1 MACGHCR
8 SLGTA
13 LISGSLFVRDS
24 QGTRKHTRTQESSSS
39 VFHSFFPRPKL
50 FFISAFVWT
59 LVTILAWYFIFSG
72 LGDSLGYVMPEQ
84 EPFDLTY
91 FLVPANL
98 WFYGYFAC
106 CLLLFGGVWTIIAK
120 DHPWIMWSIWGSLL
134 IIAVTY
140 FGVQI
145 SVVINNFRR
154 PFGDLLQ
161 NALSQKPGI
170 TVDNLYDRQRVFA
183 KIAFLSMAVSI
194 LTDFFTSHYIFRWR
208 TAMNDFYMSKWE
220 KLRHIEGASQRVQE
234 DTMRFSQ
241 TLEGLGIS
249 LINSVMTLVVF
260 LPILFGL
267 SGYVTE
273 LPIIG
278 ELPHALFWLA
288 IFWSA
293 FGTILLETVGIKLP
307 GLNFRNQRVEAAYR
321 KELVY
326 GEDHADRAQ
335 PLTVKEL
342 YSNVRKN
349 YFRMYFHYLYFNV
362 ARYFYIQADAMFLL
376 LMLVPTIVAGKITYG
391 IYQQIATAF
400 GQVSNSFQ
408 YLVTSWTTIIEL
420 LSIHKRLKAFEAAI
434 DDEPLPTI
442 DQRYLDRE
450 EHDGE
455 MAANKPY

>member
-1 MACGHCR
+1 M
-8 SLGTA
+8 
-13 LISGSLFVRDS
+13 
-24 QGTRKHTRTQESSSS
+24 
-39 VFHSFFPRPKL
+39 FHSFFPRPKQ
-50 FFISAFVWT
+50 FGISAVVWAFVA
-59 LVTILAWYFIFSG
+59 ILAWYFFVSG
-72 LGDSLGYVMPEQ
+72 FGDRLGYVMPEQ
-84 EPFDLTY
+84 EPFDLSY

-98 WFYGYFAC
+98 FFYAYFAL
-106 CLLLFGGVWTIIAK
+106 CLVLFGGVWTVIAG
-120 DHPWIMWSIWGSLL
+120 DHPWKRWSIWGSLL

-161 NALSQKPGI
+161 NALSKQPGI
-170 TVDNLYDRQRVFA
+170 TAWDFYELQIVFA
-183 KIAFLSMAVSI
+183 KIAFLSMGVSI

-208 TAMNDFYMSKWE
+208 MAMNNYYMSKWE
-220 KLRHIEGASQRVQE
+220 KVRHIEGASQRVQE
-234 DTMRFSQ
+234 DTMRFSA

-260 LPILFGL
+260 LPILFSL
-267 SGYVTE
+267 SSYVSE

-278 ELPHALFWLA
+278 EVPHALFWLA
-288 IFWSA
+288 IIWSA
-293 FGTILLETVGIKLP
+293 FGTVLLATVGIKLP

-335 PLTVKEL
+335 PLTTTQLFE
-342 YSNVRKN
+342 NVRKN

-362 ARYFYIQADAMFLL
+362 ARYFYIQADAVFLL

-408 YLVTSWTTIIEL
+408 YLVSSWTTIIEL

-434 DDEPLPTI
+434 DDQPLPTI
-442 DQRYLDRE
+442 DQHYLERE
-450 EHDGE
+450 AVAGE
-455 MAANKPY
+455 IAADKPT

>member
-1 MACGHCR
+1 
-8 SLGTA
+8 
-13 LISGSLFVRDS
+13 
-24 QGTRKHTRTQESSSS
+24 

-50 FFISAFVWT
+50 FAISGVVWAI
-59 LVTILAWYFIFSG
+59 VTILAWYFVFDG
-72 LGDSLGYVMPEQ
+72 VGASLGYVMPEQ
-84 EPFDLTY
+84 EPFDLSY

-98 WFYGYFAC
+98 WFYAYLAV
-106 CLLLFGGVWTIIAK
+106 CLGLFGGVWTVIAK
-120 DHPWIMWSIWGSLL
+120 DHPWKRWSIWGSLL

-140 FGVQI
+140 FGVQV
-145 SVVINNFRR
+145 SVVINNWRR

-161 NALSQKPGI
+161 NALSKQPGI
-170 TVDNLYDRQRVFA
+170 TAWNFYDLQIVFA
-183 KIAFLSMAVSI
+183 QIVFLSMAVSI

-234 DTMRFSQ
+234 DTMRFSA
-241 TLEGLGIS
+241 TLEGLGIN
-249 LINSVMTLVVF
+249 LINAVMTLVVF
-260 LPILFGL
+260 LPILFAL
-267 SGYVTE
+267 SGYVSE
-273 LPIIG
+273 LPLIG
-278 ELPHALFWLA
+278 EVPHALFWLA

-293 FGTILLETVGIKLP
+293 FGTILLATVGVKLP

-335 PLTVKEL
+335 PATIREL

-362 ARYFYIQADAMFLL
+362 ARYFYIQADAVFLL

-408 YLVTSWTTIIEL
+408 YLVNSWTTIIEL
-420 LSIHKRLKAFEAAI
+420 LSIHKRLRAFEAAI
-434 DDEPLPTI
+434 DDQPLPTI
-442 DQRYLDRE
+442 DQHYLERE
-450 EHDGE
+450 AEAGE
-455 MAANKPY
+455 LAADKPY

>member
-1 MACGHCR
+1 M
-8 SLGTA
+8 
-13 LISGSLFVRDS
+13 
-24 QGTRKHTRTQESSSS
+24 
-39 VFHSFFPRPKL
+39 FHSFFPKPKL
-50 FFISAFVWT
+50 LFSSAIVWT
-59 LVTILAWYFIFSG
+59 LVCIFGWYLYAAG
-72 LGDSLGYVMPEQ
+72 LGDRLGFAGPADGQ

-91 FLVPANL
+91 FLMPSNL
-98 WFYGYFAC
+98 WFYGYFAL
-106 CLLLFGGVWTIIAK
+106 CLAIFGGFWHIK
-120 DHPWIMWSIWGSLL
+120 ENDHPWKIWSIWGSIL
-134 IIAVTY
+134 IICVTY

-161 NALSQKPGI
+161 NALAQKPGI
-170 TVDNLYDRQRVFA
+170 TVWNFYDLQIVFV
-183 KIAFLSMAVSI
+183 KIAFLSMFVSI

-208 TAMNDFYMSKWE
+208 TAMNNFYMSKWE

-234 DTMRFSQ
+234 DTMRFSS
-241 TLEGLGIS
+241 TLEGLGIT

-260 LPILFGL
+260 LPILFSL
-267 SGYVTE
+267 SSYVSE

-278 ELPHALFWLA
+278 EIPHALFWLA
-288 IFWSA
+288 LFWSA
-293 FGTILLETVGIKLP
+293 FGTVLLAVVGIKLP

-342 YSNVRKN
+342 FGNVRKN

-362 ARYFYIQADAMFLL
+362 ARYFYIQADAVFLL
-376 LMLVPTIVAGKITYG
+376 TMLVPTIVAGKITYG

-434 DDEPLPTI
+434 DDQPLPDI
-442 DQRYLDRE
+442 DQRYLARE
-450 EHDGE
+450 ETDGE
-455 MAANKPY
+455 IAADKPY

>member
-1 MACGHCR
+1 M
-8 SLGTA
+8 
-13 LISGSLFVRDS
+13 
-24 QGTRKHTRTQESSSS
+24 
-39 VFHSFFPRPKL
+39 FHSFFPKPKL
-50 FFISAFVWT
+50 FFTSAIVWAFVA
-59 LVTILAWYFIFSG
+59 ILGWYFIVEG
-72 LGDSLGYVMPEQ
+72 LGRSWGYVMPEQ
-84 EPFDLTY
+84 EPYDLSY

-98 WFYGYFAC
+98 FFYAYLAL
-106 CLLLFGGVWTIIAK
+106 CLVLFGAVWTVLAK
-120 DHPWIMWSIWGSLL
+120 DHPWRFWSIWGSLL

-161 NALSQKPGI
+161 NALSKQPGI
-170 TVDNLYDRQRVFA
+170 EVWDFYSLQIVFA

-234 DTMRFSQ
+234 DTMRFSS
-241 TLEGLGIS
+241 TLEGLGIT

-260 LPILFGL
+260 LPILFAL
-267 SGYVTE
+267 SSYVSE
-273 LPIIG
+273 LPILG
-278 ELPHALFWLA
+278 EVPHALLWLA
-288 IFWSA
+288 IVWSV
-293 FGTILLETVGIKLP
+293 FGTVLLATVGIKLP

-335 PLTVKEL
+335 PPTVKEL

-349 YFRMYFHYLYFNV
+349 YFRMYWHYLYFNV
-362 ARYFYIQADAMFLL
+362 ARYFYIQADAVFLL

-408 YLVTSWTTIIEL
+408 YLVNSWTTIIEL
-420 LSIHKRLKAFEAAI
+420 LSIHKRLVAFEAAI
-434 DDEPLPTI
+434 DDKPLPEI
-442 DQRYLDRE
+442 DERYLQRE
-450 EHDGE
+450 AEAGE
-455 MAANKPY
+455 LAANKP